1 MMHYAERTTISNV
14 RLSFVKINIAY
25 IRQNIQV
32 YFMSVEMLSL
42 FIAGSEWIWVIGA
55 AAILIFGAKKIPQ
68 MARSLGRAGK
78 EFEKGKLEG
87 VQEVNDM
94 IGSDETLK
102 LQKSAE
108 LLGIDTE
115 GMTKDTIKESITK
128 AMAKKD
134 I

>member
-1 MMHYAERTTISNV
+1 
-14 RLSFVKINIAY
+14 
-25 IRQNIQV
+25 
-32 YFMSVEMLSL
+32 
-42 FIAGSEWIWVIGA
+42 
-55 AAILIFGAKKIPQ
+55 

-115 GMTKDTIKESITK
+115 GMSKDTIKDSIAK
-128 AMAKKD
+128 AMSKKEV
-134 I
+134 